1 MTKETTK
8 VAAQT
13 EAATPAPGA
22 AQPPTNRRKFLTGA
36 AATAAGAT
44 AVLAAPNVSRAQTV
58 TLKMQG
64 AWAQQDI
71 LNEFAEDYVARVNEM
86 EACMTFGDV

>member
-13 EAATPAPGA
+13 KAATAAPQA
-22 AQPPTNRRKFLTGA
+22 AKSPTNRRKFLTGA

-44 AVLAAPNVSRAQTV
+44 AALAAPTPLSFSRAGRD
-58 TLKMQG
+58 G
-64 AWAQQDI
+64 APRP
-71 LNEFAEDYVARVNEM
+71 NP
-86 EACMTFGDV
+86 G

>member
-13 EAATPAPGA
+13 EAATLAPEA
-22 AQPPTNRRKFLTGA
+22 APSPTNRRKFLTGA

-44 AVLAAPNVSRAQTV
+44 VGMFQR
-58 TLKMQG
+58 K
-64 AWAQQDI
+64 
-71 LNEFAEDYVARVNEM
+71 
-86 EACMTFGDV
+86 